1 MPDPIIRYESAQTQ
15 FPWEALTDAGD
26 RKLFEGSAAPWSGR
40 AGFEPNVKPYG
51 LATGGKVTPGS
62 ANDTVDVAALTAYMA
77 GNAGADDNGLVSV
90 AAANAVAL
98 TRGVT
103 NGYRINSIT
112 VDSAGAVVVVVGTEG
127 TAFSETRGAAGGPA
141 YIPVGSIEIGQIRLT
156 STSAAVVKADEIK
169 QVVGVHQER
178 FDYPVWD
185 VDAVN
190 GAIEFAEALS
200 QIHTGDVTKKVYAKF
215 ATPIFATVPKSSD
228 WTPAETTHSLQSTPI
243 YGGAIGSSSA
253 SINQASFTAHLSDG
267 ISDGFLALKNQK
279 IFVEF
284 RPDRLKLV
292 PKQLTQGLLCISR
305 TFPAAGGITAN
316 CTVTPEV
323 ATVDVTE

>member
-15 FPWEALTDAGD
+15 YPWEALTDSGD
-26 RKLFEGSAAPWSGR
+26 RKLFEGSAAPWSGK

-62 ANDTVDVAALTAYMA
+62 ANDTVDVAALTVYMPGIA
-77 GNAGADDNGLVSV
+77 AADDNGLVSV
-90 AAANAVAL
+90 ASASAVAVA
-98 TRGVT
+98 RAVT
-103 NGYRINSIT
+103 NAYLISSIT
-112 VDSAGAVVVVVGTEG
+112 VDNAGSIAVVAGSEG
-127 TAFSETRGAAGGPA
+127 TAFSETRGANGGPPL
-141 YIPVGSIEIGQIRLT
+141 IPVDSVEIGQVRYNSLT
-156 STSAAVVKADEIK
+156 AAVVKSDEIK

-178 FDYPVWD
+178 FDYPVWE
-185 VDAVN
+185 VDAFD
-190 GAIEFAEALS
+190 GSIEFAEALA
-200 QIHTGDVTKKVYAKF
+200 QIHTGSVPKKVYAKF
-215 ATPIFATVPKSSD
+215 ATPIFATIPKSSD

-267 ISDGFLALKNQK
+267 ITDGFLALKNQK
-279 IFVEF
+279 LFFEF

-292 PKQLTQGLLCISR
+292 PKQLTQGLLGISR
-305 TFPAAGGITAN
+305 TFPAAGGITAQ